1 MVKIFKILFKFIVH
15 LFNYNKVMEP
25 SIILNQEQ
33 FELTIN
39 RLCFQL
45 IENHNDFSNS
55 AIIGLQPRGIYLAN
69 RLKKTLEDIA
79 GISPLTG
86 ALDITFYRDDFRRKS
101 HPLIPSVTNLDFS
114 IEDKRIIIVDDVLY
128 KGRTVRAGMEAA
140 LGYGRPSE
148 IELMAFIDR
157 RFSRNLPI
165 EPNYIGKSIDSIA
178 TERVEVKWKET
189 DQQDKVILYN
199 TDERP

>member
-1 MVKIFKILFKFIVH
+1 
-15 LFNYNKVMEP
+15 MEP
-25 SIILNQEQ
+25 SIILTQEQ

-45 IENHNDFSNS
+45 IENHNDFKNS

-69 RLKKTLEDIA
+69 RLQKTLQKLT
-79 GISPLTG
+79 GITPLTG

-101 HPLIPSVTNLDFS
+101 HPLVPSVTNLNFS
-114 IEDKRIIIVDDVLY
+114 IESKRIILVDDVLFT
-128 KGRTVRAGMEAA
+128 GRTVRAGMEAA
-140 LGYGRPSE
+140 MGFGRPTE

-165 EPNYIGKSIDSIA
+165 EPNYIGKSIDSLA
-178 TERVEVKWKET
+178 TERVEVQWKET
-189 DQQDKVILYN
+189 DNEDKVILYN

>member
-1 MVKIFKILFKFIVH
+1 
-15 LFNYNKVMEP
+15 MEP
-25 SIILNQEQ
+25 SIILTQEQ

-45 IENHNDFSNS
+45 IENHNDFENS

-69 RLKKTLEDIA
+69 RLQKTLQKLT
-79 GISPLTG
+79 GVTPQTG

-101 HPLIPSVTNLDFS
+101 HPLVPSVTNLDFS
-114 IEDKRIIIVDDVLY
+114 IENKRIILVDDVLFT
-128 KGRTVRAGMEAA
+128 GRTVRAGMEAVM
-140 LGYGRPSE
+140 GFGRPTE

-165 EPNYIGKSIDSIA
+165 EPNYIGKSIDSLA
-178 TERVEVKWKET
+178 TERVEVQWKET
-189 DQQDKVILYN
+189 ENEDKVILYN